1 MNKDRLIEILRELK
15 LSGFCDAYSEQLEN
29 SNINKL
35 SFEERLSILLERE
48 KLHREDRRL
57 SNLLRQARLRTS
69 ACIEEISF
77 STKRNLSKDKLQ
89 PFYNASFIKHKFN
102 VAITGASGCGK
113 THIACAIGHKA
124 CQLGYKVKYIH
135 LPMFIEQMVIAR
147 ADGSYIKLIQQFKKF
162 DLLIL
167 DDFGLTAISK
177 QQTHDLFNIIEERH
191 EIYSTIITSQLPTSK
206 WHDYLNEP
214 TLADAI
220 MDRFT
225 QRVHRIEL
233 KGESMRK
240 DKKID
245 SA

>member
-1 MNKDRLIEILRELK
+1 M
-15 LSGFCDAYSEQLEN
+15 C
-29 SNINKL
+29 
-35 SFEERLSILLERE
+35 
-48 KLHREDRRL
+48 
-57 SNLLRQARLRTS
+57 
-69 ACIEEISF
+69 
-77 STKRNLSKDKLQ
+77 
-89 PFYNASFIKHKFN
+89 P
-102 VAITGASGCGK
+102 
-113 THIACAIGHKA
+113 
-124 CQLGYKVKYIH
+124 
-135 LPMFIEQMVIAR
+135 R

-191 EIYSTIITSQLPTSK
+191 EICSTIITSQLPTAK

-225 QRVHRIEL
+225 QRIHRIEL